1 MNEDNNDT
9 DKPDNEK
16 IGILEPLF
24 KNFRSLYILISL

>member
-1 MNEDNNDT
+1 MNEEYNDT

-24 KNFRSLYILISL
+24 KNFRSL